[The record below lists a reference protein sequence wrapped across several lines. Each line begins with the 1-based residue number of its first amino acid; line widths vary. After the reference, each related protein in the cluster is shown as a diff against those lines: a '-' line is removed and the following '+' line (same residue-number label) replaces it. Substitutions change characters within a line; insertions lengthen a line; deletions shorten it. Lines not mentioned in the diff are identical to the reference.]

1 MSLKTKHHDHAKPQK
16 DPNHQKGPLLVS
28 LGLGLGLGLVWSV
41 ASLLLL
47 RLLLSS
53 LLSRKL
59 KTK

>member
-28 LGLGLGLGLVWSV
+28 LGLGLVWSV

-53 LLSRKL
+53 LVSRKL